1 MTVPSPILTYCH
13 SVYAQ
18 KDPMHGIDHI
28 NRLIQKTKQ
37 HIELNDTLEMS
48 IWLHGLIETHELQIR
63 GLLEAYD
70 LPIETV
76 IRIARDS
83 LKNEHPT
90 TREGAW
96 IHDMHLLEGN
106 DDFLFI
112 KSVLT
117 GYARGQ
123 TLAETIDYYRRY
135 LYRKNKCALPQ
146 NQKFFEKREE
156 RAEELFQAISFLAE
170 HPCAE
175 LENTLIFT
183 IKAFMETHN
192 EKPALL
198 HSIRVCRRL
207 FEKGYPLPI
216 LQAAMMH
223 DIVEDT
229 QTSLDEI
236 RKTFGNTSAGLVRL
250 MTISNTGDYETDY
263 RRNMEAMRHNTDA
276 LIIRCADLIDNA
288 PYIRQ
293 RENNPVW
300 QKQCYFYKTFES
312 ILHQEAIWIDF
323 KKNMNSFGHRPSPWI
338 EQYKTLIKTKKTALD
353 IGCAHGGRSYQL
365 AEMGL
370 SVTAIDKN
378 LPNVLPCHNIKFV
391 EDDIRQFNFEHYD
404 VILAINILQFLDKAS
419 QHVVLT
425 HIVQSLNSDGLL
437 FIESFTDKD
446 CSFGH
451 TSISGH
457 FKYHELKQWAYRN
470 RLHLLE
476 YKEETINDNHEPMGA
491 HSHGIVRLVAKK
503 EDK

>member
-1 MTVPSPILTYCH
+1 
-13 SVYAQ
+13 
-18 KDPMHGIDHI
+18 
-28 NRLIQKTKQ
+28 
-37 HIELNDTLEMS
+37 
-48 IWLHGLIETHELQIR
+48 
-63 GLLEAYD
+63 
-70 LPIETV
+70 
-76 IRIARDS
+76 
-83 LKNEHPT
+83 
-90 TREGAW
+90 
-96 IHDMHLLEGN
+96 
-106 DDFLFI
+106 
-112 KSVLT
+112 
-117 GYARGQ
+117 
-123 TLAETIDYYRRY
+123 
-135 LYRKNKCALPQ
+135 
-146 NQKFFEKREE
+146 
-156 RAEELFQAISFLAE
+156 
-170 HPCAE
+170 
-175 LENTLIFT
+175 
-183 IKAFMETHN
+183 
-192 EKPALL
+192 
-198 HSIRVCRRL
+198 
-207 FEKGYPLPI
+207 
-216 LQAAMMH
+216 
-223 DIVEDT
+223 
-229 QTSLDEI
+229 
-236 RKTFGNTSAGLVRL
+236 
-250 MTISNTGDYETDY
+250 
-263 RRNMEAMRHNTDA
+263 
-276 LIIRCADLIDNA
+276 
-288 PYIRQ
+288 
-293 RENNPVW
+293 
-300 QKQCYFYKTFES
+300 
-312 ILHQEAIWIDF
+312 
-323 KKNMNSFGHRPSPWI
+323 MNSFGHRPSPWI